1 MSDVNVILVEDDTD
15 LRDSLVEMLELSG
28 FYTEGSRTA
37 QEFYQMLNTVRYD
50 VAIVDLSL
58 PDQSG
63 LKIVE
68 FLREKTNM
76 GIIILTAR
84 TSLNDRILGYDC
96 GADYFFSKPV
106 DNLELIAAIKN
117 LHSRLSG
124 VLPSVDAAIECWR
137 LNKSSWRLASPDGR
151 DIELTSK
158 ELQFL
163 EILMQ
168 QADTNITRKH
178 VMSVLGYAEDVY
190 GTRSLDS
197 LVKRLRKKVS
207 ENLDLELPIRTIHA
221 VGFCFSASCH
231 ILSIESR

>member
-1 MSDVNVILVEDDTD
+1 
-15 LRDSLVEMLELSG
+15 MLELSG
-28 FYTEGSRTA
+28 FYADGRGSA
-37 QEFYQMLNTVRYD
+37 QEFYQALNAVRYD
-50 VAIVDLSL
+50 VAIVDLGL

-63 LKIVE
+63 LKVVE

-84 TSLNDRILGYDC
+84 SSINDRMLGYDC

-106 DNLELIAAIKN
+106 DTLELVAAIKN
-117 LHSRLSG
+117 LHSRLVGS
-124 VLPSVDAAIECWR
+124 LPNIDDALECWR

-163 EILMQ
+163 DILMQ
-168 QADTNITRKH
+168 QANENITRQY
-178 VMSVLGYAEDVY
+178 VLDILGYSEDTY
-190 GTRSLDS
+190 GSRSLDS
-197 LVKRLRKKVS
+197 LVKRLRKKVES
-207 ENLDLELPIRTIHA
+207 TLELELPVRTVHA
-221 VGFCFSASCH
+221 VGFCFSAPCH